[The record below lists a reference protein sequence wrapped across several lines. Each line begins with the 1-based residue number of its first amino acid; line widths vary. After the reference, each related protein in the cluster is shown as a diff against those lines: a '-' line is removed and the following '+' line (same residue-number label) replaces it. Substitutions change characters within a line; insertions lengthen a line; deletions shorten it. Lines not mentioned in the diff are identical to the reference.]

1 MTRLSLAAVLFVTL
15 SAALTAATPAHAA
28 YRVIKWSTG
37 ICQVWNY
44 SLPTRPFPYD
54 YRPITG
60 PLPSFAAATRAKAR
74 LWRAGRCLI

>member
-1 MTRLSLAAVLFVTL
+1 MTRTVTLLAATL
-15 SAALTAATPAHAA
+15 LAGLVMAEPAHAA
-28 YRVIKWSTG
+28 YRVIRWSTG

-54 YRPITG
+54 YRAITG
-60 PLPSFAAATRAKAR
+60 PLPSFWAASRAKTR